1 MMLVIKRFSMAK
13 TKAGPPGRTAIPNP
27 LTDVQSVLQLVCHYY
42 SPRGEYVDQLVS
54 TILDYS
60 VQLLATVAFAVF
72 VVTVRSGLSY
82 LSAKIG
88 DEKVNM
94 AARLA
99 VTVVRALEQQGE
111 LLGFDGPQKKEM
123 AILTLRQLFAKFNIE
138 LSLSSQGKFF

>member
-1 MMLVIKRFSMAK
+1 M
-13 TKAGPPGRTAIPNP
+13 
-27 LTDVQSVLQLVCHYY
+27 
-42 SPRGEYVDQLVS
+42 DQLVS

-60 VQLLATVAFAVF
+60 VQLMATVAFAVF